1 MFPKS
6 AAIHW
11 SELITTPGNIL
22 ASCHPAAGAGTCLVS
37 GSRQPLLTV
46 LWIVLE
52 GRGAKPTMTASAV
65 GYSEPLSPWLQ
76 KRELVPYLATCAT
89 ISAPIPSEFKIF
101 SQKSRRDLQSKTLL
115 IGTLAAHKSYKW
127 CVLWPSVASHYPVL
141 LLPFKSTSTLL
152 RKDQTKLYQKIQW

>member
-37 GSRQPLLTV
+37 GSRQPLLV
-46 LWIVLE
+46 E
-52 GRGAKPTMTASAV
+52 SGAQNPPWQPV
-65 GYSEPLSPWLQ
+65 GYSEPLSPWLR